1 MPRMARVVLPHY
13 PHHVVQRGHNRQ
25 VVFAAGGDYQRYVDA
40 LRQYKELYGVA
51 VHAFCLMTN
60 HVHLLLSPSDAA
72 GIGKLMKRLAG
83 RQTRHHNRLE
93 GRTGTLWDGRYKS
106 SPVERDDYLLA
117 CCRYIELNPV
127 RAGIVADP
135 QDYAW
140 SSCRYRLGRGIATWL
155 DYDPAY
161 LGLGK
166 DETERRDRYRGFLRS
181 AIPSSE
187 WSLIREAVQRGQL
200 TGAERFTE
208 EVARILGRRMERRG
222 QGRPTTRKVMRSR
235 EVASEE
241 NRSVPFFGK

>member
-1 MPRMARVVLPHY
+1 MPRVTRVVLPHY

-25 VVFAAGGDYQRYVDA
+25 VVFAASGDYQRYVDT
-40 LRQYKELYGVA
+40 LREFKELYDVA

-60 HVHLLLSPSDAA
+60 HVHLLLSPHDTA

-93 GRTGTLWDGRYKS
+93 GRSGTLWEGRFKS

-127 RAGIVADP
+127 RAGIVARP

-140 SSCRYRLGRGIATWL
+140 SSCRYRFGLGVATWL

-161 LGLGK
+161 LGLGRN
-166 DETERRDRYRGFLRS
+166 ETERRDLYQGFLHS
-181 AIPSSE
+181 AIPNGE
-187 WSLIREAVQRGQL
+187 WRLIREAVQRGQL
-200 TGAERFTE
+200 TGADRFTD

-222 QGRPTTRKVMRSR
+222 QGRPSTRKAVGSY
-235 EVASEE
+235 EESAEE
-241 NRSVPFFGK
+241 NRSVPFFEK